1 MNIRIVI
8 VLIFACALA
17 RAERDRLYTK
27 PDPEAKGGLKGSI
40 TTPSLPVLSVLA
52 IPPDEPRLVYEAKIS
67 GSDRREFELTG
78 LPMRKYDLV
87 VIYDDRY
94 YEGLQL
100 HRGESTL
107 SSEDQEKIGATIQK
121 AEKYFLKKTIHRL
134 EGETGRGNQSRA
146 LVTYL
151 RDTASTNG
159 KDYRRS
165 LRLIM
170 LKDVGP
176 GWQYER
182 SRDLY
187 PTWCKPAHAH
197 PKHFQVPELGRIR
210 VTDEIKDLG
219 GLRLPEN

>member
-1 MNIRIVI
+1 
-8 VLIFACALA
+8 
-17 RAERDRLYTK
+17 
-27 PDPEAKGGLKGSI
+27 
-40 TTPSLPVLSVLA
+40 
-52 IPPDEPRLVYEAKIS
+52 
-67 GSDRREFELTG
+67 
-78 LPMRKYDLV
+78 
-87 VIYDDRY
+87 
-94 YEGLQL
+94 
-100 HRGESTL
+100 

>member
-1 MNIRIVI
+1 MRFRILVAA
-8 VLIFACALA
+8 FFMGALA
-17 RAERDRLYTK
+17 QAERDRLYTK
-27 PDPEAKGGLKGSI
+27 PDPEAKGGIKGSI

-67 GSDRREFELTG
+67 GPDRREFMLTG
-78 LPMRKYDLV
+78 LPMRKYDMV

-94 YEGLQL
+94 YEGLNL

-107 SSEDQEKIGATIQK
+107 TDEDKQKIAATVQK
-121 AEKYFLKKTIHRL
+121 AEKYFTKKTIHRL
-134 EGETGRGNQSRA
+134 EGETGRGNRSRA
-146 LVTYL
+146 IVTYL
-151 RDTASTNG
+151 RDRSSTNG
-159 KDYRRS
+159 KDFRRS

-187 PTWCKPAHAH
+187 PTWCKPQFAN
-197 PKHFQVPELGRIR
+197 PKHYNVKELGRIR

-219 GLRLPEN
+219 GLRLPEK

>member
-8 VLIFACALA
+8 VLIFTCALA